1 MIRIVLNATSE
12 GISPTIPS
20 AYCDQVAKHILVYD
34 NGYSAIG
41 VAELQLNIDDH
52 MEQDK
57 NWCVVEDAEG
67 NKYRLRIRKL
77 TPKECARFMDV
88 SDEDADKMLAVNS
101 KSQCYKQYGNSIVV
115 ACMTE
120 IFRNL
125 FINPEKEIEVMR
137 CKQLTIF

>member
-1 MIRIVLNATSE
+1 M
-12 GISPTIPS
+12 
-20 AYCDQVAKHILVYD
+20 KHLVWRW
-34 NGYSAIG
+34 GHGWLMGG
-41 VAELQLNIDDH
+41 VYEWTVFSSLTLSNIANWLYLIIEIKQ
-52 MEQDK
+52 MNTNKEQDK

-88 SDEDADKMLAVNS
+88 SDEDADKMLAVNT

-115 ACMTE
+115 ACMTG